1 MEVKEMSVLVCDD
14 SILSRKKLMDSL
26 KELGCTNITEAVDG
40 EDVVNKYKENPTTIV
55 FLDIVM
61 PKKDG
66 IDALKEILD
75 FDSEAKVIMASSV
88 GTQSYL
94 KEAIQ
99 AGAKDFLQKPMD
111 KEQLKKI
118 ITNVIIG
125 RI

>member
-99 AGAKDFLQKPMD
+99 AGAKDFLQK
-111 KEQLKKI
+111 Q
-118 ITNVIIG
+118 IG
-125 RI
+125 RASCRERVSACV